1 MRGCGKCGVPQIPQA
16 RLRQHALTRSLRFH
30 RCNPI
35 SVLLE
40 GMAPASALT
49 LTLYRST
56 LRSFRRVRSVVRP
69 GHVCLVAEVVSKVV
83 ASSGSRVLTSTLKEH
98 GPIPLDGFIRTAF
111 RTPVPKVEEN
121 TMVDTAFC
129 ALRALSAMEQWVN
142 TNNQLYDSL
151 EGLSD
156 REAPA
161 EEGTTMVVREIMREA
176 SLSTRA

>member
-1 MRGCGKCGVPQIPQA
+1 
-16 RLRQHALTRSLRFH
+16 
-30 RCNPI
+30 
-35 SVLLE
+35 
-40 GMAPASALT
+40 
-49 LTLYRST
+49 
-56 LRSFRRVRSVVRP
+56 
-69 GHVCLVAEVVSKVV
+69 
-83 ASSGSRVLTSTLKEH
+83 
-98 GPIPLDGFIRTAF
+98 
-111 RTPVPKVEEN
+111 
-121 TMVDTAFC
+121 MVDTAFC